1 MRGFGAKIILDG
13 QTMTAFWRS
22 NNGQAGRESGW
33 RITCKNC
40 NKYKIKLNKFA
51 LHEKA
56 NGN

>member
-13 QTMTAFWRS
+13 RTMTKFRHS
-22 NNGQAGRESGW
+22 NSGQAGRESGR
-33 RITCKNC
+33 RIMCKSR

-56 NGN
+56 N